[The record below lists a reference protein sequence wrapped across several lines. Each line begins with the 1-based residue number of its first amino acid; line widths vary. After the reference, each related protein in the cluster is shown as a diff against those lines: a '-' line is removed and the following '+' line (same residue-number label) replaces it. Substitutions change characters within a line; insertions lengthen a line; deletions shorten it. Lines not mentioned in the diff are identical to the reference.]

1 MEVTL
6 KKMGGSTVL
15 VMPLSIL
22 KDLRIG
28 TGQRFTLDTTLDR
41 KIVLTPRRKYVLAD
55 LIAQCDLNA
64 MPPSD
69 LADWNA
75 LPSAGQEVL

>member
-6 KKMGGSTVL
+6 KEMGGSTVL
-15 VMPLSIL
+15 VMPSSIL

-28 TGQRFTLDTTLDR
+28 AGQRLTLDTTQDG
-41 KIVLTPRRKYVLAD
+41 KIVLTPRHKYLLAD

-69 LADWNA
+69 LAGWNA
-75 LPSAGQEVL
+75 LPPAGQEIL